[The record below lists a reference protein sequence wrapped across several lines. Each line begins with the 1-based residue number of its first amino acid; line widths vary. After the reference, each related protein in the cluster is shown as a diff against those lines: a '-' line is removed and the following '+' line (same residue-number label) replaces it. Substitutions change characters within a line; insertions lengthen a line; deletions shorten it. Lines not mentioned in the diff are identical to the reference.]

1 MLVWD
6 IEIKVT
12 NNMDMLIPAV
22 IVHVIPVNN
31 VPIIVVAR
39 CLDKAITIVGP
50 TFKLGA
56 GNHRRET
63 FGAPFFELCGSCKSI
78 GSNDPSALLLGYTL
92 KLILDAGKQLIARSE
107 CAEADCPCNF
117 VC

>member
-1 MLVWD
+1 MLVRG

-22 IVHVIPVNN
+22 IIHVIPVNS

-50 TFKLGA
+50 TSKLGA
-56 GNHRRET
+56 GNHRSES
-63 FGAPFFELCGSCKSI
+63 FVAPFFKLCISCEGVGSP
-78 GSNDPSALLLGYTL
+78 GLPALPLGYTL
-92 KLILDAGKQLIARSE
+92 KLSIDAGKQLIARSE
-107 CAEADCPCNF
+107 CAEAARPCNF